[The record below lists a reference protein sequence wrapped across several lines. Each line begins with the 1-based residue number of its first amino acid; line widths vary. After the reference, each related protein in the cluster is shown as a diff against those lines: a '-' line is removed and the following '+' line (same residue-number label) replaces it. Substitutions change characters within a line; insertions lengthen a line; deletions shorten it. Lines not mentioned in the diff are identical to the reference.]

1 MTAPKRPLSLLPA
14 AYKAWR
20 KESNMQHHHNI
31 WASEGTFGRWRY
43 RYDWRYGLVG
53 LVLGIVIIVLA
64 IRGQWAE
71 AGWPLGSIVAGSSGF
86 IWSRT
91 SSRDTHRDGDSNQS
105 A

>member
-1 MTAPKRPLSLLPA
+1 
-14 AYKAWR
+14 
-20 KESNMQHHHNI
+20 MQHHHNI

-53 LVLGIVIIVLA
+53 LVLGIGIIVLA

-71 AGWPLGSIVAGSSGF
+71 VGWPLGSIVAGSSGF

-91 SSRDTHRDGDSNQS
+91 SSRETHRDGDSNQS